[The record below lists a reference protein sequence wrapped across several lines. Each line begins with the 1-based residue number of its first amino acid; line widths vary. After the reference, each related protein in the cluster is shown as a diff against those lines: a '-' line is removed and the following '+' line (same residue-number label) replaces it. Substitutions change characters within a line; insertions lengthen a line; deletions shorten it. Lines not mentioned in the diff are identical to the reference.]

1 MLKIQK
7 FTFNPFQENTYVL
20 YDDSQEAVIVDPGC
34 YETFEEEELTAFI
47 ESKNLKPVKLINT
60 HFHLDHILGN
70 QFVAKKYDLKVEG
83 HKAGLPTYQ
92 IAEPSANM
100 YGFGGY
106 KPSPAP
112 QVFWE
117 EGDVIS
123 FGGQSLEV
131 LFVPGHAPGHIAL
144 VHHESKSVINGD
156 VLFAGGIG
164 RTDLPGGDFDTLV
177 KSIQQKM
184 YKLPDD
190 YKVYCGHGP
199 ETTIGTE
206 KQTNAFVKA
215 E

>member
-34 YETFEEEELTAFI
+34 YETFEEEELVAFI

-70 QFVAKKYDLKVEG
+70 QFVANKYDLKVEG

-92 IAEPSANM
+92 MAEPSANM
-100 YGFGGY
+100 YGFGVY

-144 VHHESKSVINGD
+144 IHRESKSVINGD
-156 VLFAGGIG
+156 VLFAGSIG
-164 RTDLPGGDFDTLV
+164 RTDLPGGDFDTLK
-177 KSIQQKM
+177 KSIQEKM

-206 KQTNAFVKA
+206 KRTNAFVKA